1 MFVKTSKKHTCIKM
15 ENYKGLFAAV
25 EDAEKTMNEW
35 SDDIDNEVDVVFSTR
50 KS

>member
-1 MFVKTSKKHTCIKM
+1 MKTSKKHTCIKM
-15 ENYKGLFAAV
+15 ENYKGLFSAE

-35 SDDIDNEVDVVFSTR
+35 SDDEDNEVDIVFSTR